1 MKLNERYFFGKA
13 QKLKSRTLIQQLFTQ
28 GKHISEFPLK
38 AIWLPSTEN
47 LPLQTGV
54 SVSKRYFKKAVDR
67 NKIKRLI
74 REAYRLQKNVLEDHL
89 EGSNQQIALFL
100 IYTGKEH
107 PSYQQISDCCGVII
121 KKLVKSIH
129 AKPQANT

>member
-1 MKLNERYFFGKA
+1 MESNKRYFFGST

-28 GKHISEFPLK
+28 GKQISEFPLK
-38 AIWLPSTEN
+38 AIWMPSTEN
-47 LPLQTGV
+47 HPLQTGV

-74 REAYRLQKNVLEDHL
+74 REAYRLQKNGLENHL
-89 EGSNQQIALFL
+89 VGGNQQIALFL
-100 IYTGKEH
+100 IYTGKER

-129 AKPQANT
+129 AKPQANL